1 MKKQVSFFS
10 MLCLLGLLTACNNSS
25 SKDAVDKADS
35 ANEKKADSNST
46 SMSDSNHANQS
57 TTAAMTVDK
66 ETADFMV
73 KAADGGMEEVEMGR
87 MAGDKATNQR
97 VKNFGQMMV
106 DDHSKAND
114 ELKSLA
120 SQRNVTLPATVSS
133 NHQSDMDNVNKKTG
147 KDFDKKYMSMM
158 VDDHQKDVSEFEKA
172 SKNVKDADVKAWI
185 DKTLPVLRKHLDSA
199 KAINKSVK

>member
-1 MKKQVSFFS
+1 MKKHLSFFS
-10 MLCLLGLLTACNNSS
+10 MLCLLGFLSACNNSTN
-25 SKDAVDKADS
+25 KDEVDKADS
-35 ANEKKADSNST
+35 ANARKADTSSSN
-46 SMSDSNHANQS
+46 ANTNTNPS
-57 TTAAMTVDK
+57 TTPTMSVDK

-87 MAGDKATNQR
+87 AANGKATNAR

-120 SQRNVTLPATVSS
+120 SQKNVTIPATMSS
-133 NHQSDMDNVNKKTG
+133 DHQKDMDDLNKKT
-147 KDFDKKYMSMM
+147 KDYDKSYMKMM
-158 VDDHQKDVSEFEKA
+158 VDDHQKDISEFEKA
-172 SKNVKDADVKAWI
+172 SKNTKDADVKAWV

-199 KAINKSVK
+199 KAINKSLK

>member
-1 MKKQVSFFS
+1 
-10 MLCLLGLLTACNNSS
+10 MLCLLGFLSACNNSS
-25 SKDAVDKADS
+25 NKDAVDKADS
-35 ANEKKADSNST
+35 ANEKKADTNSSNANT
-46 SMSDSNHANQS
+46 ANQP
-57 TTAAMTVDK
+57 TAGTMSVDK

-87 MAGDKATNQR
+87 AANGKATNAR

-120 SQRNVTLPATVSS
+120 SQKNVTLPATMASD
-133 NHQSDMDNVNKKTG
+133 HQKDMDDLNKKT
-147 KDFDKKYMSMM
+147 KDYDKSYMKMM
-158 VDDHQKDVSEFEKA
+158 VDDHQKDISEFEKA
-172 SKNVKDADVKAWI
+172 SKNTKDADVKAWV

-199 KAINKSVK
+199 KAINKSLK